1 MGGFTV
7 GPWFETL
14 GNISLVA
21 FGLGACTGYLLVI
34 GDYATEVMVILLRTT
49 EGEGMAGAEGHESCA
64 HPRPAR
70 PPPLPI
76 LLPMLSRSTCA
87 HPARPELRPHPP
99 AARAEL
105 VGQASRRGRAR
116 GTS

>member
-64 HPRPAR
+64 HPRLAR

-76 LLPMLSRSTCA
+76 LCAHVEPLNMCAPRSTRTSPP
-87 HPARPELRPHPP
+87 PARCPR
-99 AARAEL
+99 
-105 VGQASRRGRAR
+105 
-116 GTS
+116 

>member
-64 HPRPAR
+64 HPRPALC
-70 PPPLPI
+70 P
-76 LLPMLSRSTCA
+76 CA
-87 HPARPELRPHPP
+87 CVR
-99 AARAEL
+99 
-105 VGQASRRGRAR
+105 GASRWNYQMNQV
-116 GTS
+116 T

>member
-70 PPPLPI
+70 PLPLPI
-76 LLPMLSRSTCA
+76 LYPR
-87 HPARPELRPHPP
+87 
-99 AARAEL
+99 
-105 VGQASRRGRAR
+105 
-116 GTS
+116 

>member
-70 PPPLPI
+70 PPPLPS
-76 LLPMLSRSTCA
+76 LRDHVEPLNMCAPRSTRT
-87 HPARPELRPHPP
+87 PPSARSKL
-99 AARAEL
+99 L
-105 VGQASRRGRAR
+105 GQASRRGRAR